1 MNLALTTLFSALLL
15 LGQACKVKEGVAT
28 SPDSENYSNTTVPEK
43 SDKNKDTYPLDE
55 YTQEHKLEGYSQAIF
70 AGGCF
75 WCTEAAFERIEG
87 VQDVISGYSGG
98 HVKNPSYSAVGA
110 GTTGHAEAIAIY
122 YDATVIDYATLLDVF
137 FVAHD
142 PTTLNRQGPDQGEEY
157 RSAIYFQTAEEQ
169 KLIDTKIKTL
179 NASEMFGNKIVTE
192 VAAYKQFWV
201 AEGYHQNYYELN
213 PNHGYVA
220 KVSRPKVEKV
230 KKSFP
235 DLIKSK
241 YK

>member
-1 MNLALTTLFSALLL
+1 MNLVITCLFSAILL
-15 LGQACKVKEGVAT
+15 LGQACKVKENVETT
-28 SPDSENYSNTTVPEK
+28 SSDENNSSSVKKKVNQ
-43 SDKNKDTYPLDE
+43 SKDTYPLAE
-55 YTQEHKLEGYSQAIF
+55 YTEEHKLEGYSQAIL

-75 WCTEAAFERIEG
+75 WCTEAAFERING
-87 VQDVISGYSGG
+87 VHDVISGYSGG
-98 HVKNPSYSAVGA
+98 HVKYPSYSAVG
-110 GTTGHAEAIAIY
+110 GGKTGHAEAIAIY
-122 YDATVIDYATLLDVF
+122 YDAAVIDYATLLDVF

-142 PTTLNRQGPDQGEEY
+142 PTTLNRQGPDHGEEY
-157 RSAIYFQTAEEQ
+157 RSAIYFQSEEEQ
-169 KLIDTKIKTL
+169 QIIDTKIKAL
-179 NASEMFGNKIVTE
+179 NASEVLKNKIVTE
-192 VAAYKQFWV
+192 VAAYKEFWV

-235 DLIKSK
+235 ELLKAK